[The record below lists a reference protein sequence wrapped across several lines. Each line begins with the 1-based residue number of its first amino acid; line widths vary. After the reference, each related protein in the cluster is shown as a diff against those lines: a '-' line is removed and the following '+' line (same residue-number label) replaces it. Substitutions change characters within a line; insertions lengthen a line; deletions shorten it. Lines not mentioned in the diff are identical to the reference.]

1 MMGFGR
7 GWGMGGYGMNSF
19 GGIIMMILFWAL
31 IIIGIVYLVRNLT
44 NNNSSNNNYNRDNN
58 RDNNR
63 QDNSAVNIAR
73 ERYARGEIT
82 KEELNEILDNLRQH

>member
-1 MMGFGR
+1 MMGFGQ
-7 GWGMGGYGMNSF
+7 GWGMGGYGIHSF

-44 NNNSSNNNYNRDNN
+44 NNYSRNNNDNRRDNK
-58 RDNNR
+58 

-82 KEELNEILDNLRQH
+82 KEELNEILDNLRLN

>member
-7 GWGMGGYGMNSF
+7 GWGMGYGMHSF

-44 NNNSSNNNYNRDNN
+44 NNNKNDNYNN
-58 RDNNR
+58 RDKR
-63 QDNSAVNIAR
+63 SQADNAVNIAR

>member
-7 GWGMGGYGMNSF
+7 GWEMGYGMHSI
-19 GGIIMMILFWAL
+19 GGVIMMILFWAL

-44 NNNSSNNNYNRDNN
+44 NNNRNDNYNNRANRSQDDN
-58 RDNNR
+58 
-63 QDNSAVNIAR
+63 AVNIAR

-82 KEELNEILDNLRQH
+82 KEELNEILDDLRQY